1 MNSSLLPRSFIN
13 ATSVNEERVGLQQ
26 STWTKS
32 YWVHNMNWTETNPVK
47 WNKSVYRMTICSA
60 CIQVLLELLTGLPAF
75 DDQDRDDRSLVS
87 QQPLCLQKP
96 RGEHIEL
103 YVR

>member
-1 MNSSLLPRSFIN
+1 
-13 ATSVNEERVGLQQ
+13 
-26 STWTKS
+26 
-32 YWVHNMNWTETNPVK
+32 
-47 WNKSVYRMTICSA
+47 MTICSA